1 MVDMNS
7 HSLEYRDPAAIKLR
21 KRPWRKYPPKQI
33 AEAISQLER
42 TGAVIEPPLI
52 DAEGYA
58 VCGGVIIQAARRLG
72 WKEIPVLLVANM
84 TPDELRLYAINA
96 HMLNDLGA
104 NDDALLVEELRELDR
119 LLEEDVLKCLA
130 MEEGELTRLLKLGEK
145 PSPPELSDLT
155 RVAGA
160 TVTRPGDL
168 WLIGRHRLLCAN
180 SLEQSSFVAL
190 MQGELAQFGLSDPPY
205 NLPMATISSDST
217 RQEFAF
223 AHGEMS
229 PNEFTR
235 FLTTAMRLMKE
246 AGEPGAWHAFFM
258 SYHFLLE
265 LLRAGTVVFG
275 RPKAMCTWVK
285 SQPGQG
291 SPFRSQ
297 TEQVVYFRNGDAPA
311 RDNVSLGK
319 HDRNRSTAWLYDGMT
334 TASSERS
341 DLLKSH
347 ATPKSVPMLQDAILD
362 VTTYDGIVLDPF
374 GGIGSTMLASHNVE
388 RRGYLIEIEPRFVD
402 VAIRRMQAA
411 TGLKAARF
419 GDGQTFDE
427 VEAAAQAQAATA
439 ADVDSDV

>member
-1 MVDMNS
+1 MVEMNS
-7 HSLEYRDPAAIKLR
+7 HSLEYRDPATIRLR
-21 KRPWRKYPPKQI
+21 KRPWRKYPARQI
-33 AEAISQLER
+33 AEAMRQLER

-58 VCGGVIIQAARRLG
+58 VCGGAIIQAARRLG

-96 HMLNDLGA
+96 HALNDLGA
-104 NDDALLVEELRELDR
+104 SDDTLLIEELRELDR

-130 MEEGELTRLLKLGEK
+130 MEEGELTRLLKLGQK

-155 RVAGA
+155 RVSAA
-160 TVTRPGDL
+160 CVTRPGDL

-190 MQGELAQFGLSDPPY
+190 MQRELAQFGLTDSPY
-205 NLPMATISSDST
+205 NISMATISSDPS
-217 RQEFAF
+217 REEFKY

-235 FLTTAMRLMKE
+235 FLTTAMRLMQE
-246 AGEPGAWHAFFM
+246 ASEPGAWHAYFM

-265 LLRAGTVVFG
+265 LLRAGTIVFG

-311 RDNVSLGK
+311 RDNVSLGR
-319 HDRNRSTAWLYDGMT
+319 HDRNRSTAWFYDGMT
-334 TASSERS
+334 TASNERS
-341 DLLKSH
+341 ELLKSH
-347 ATPKSVPMLQDAILD
+347 ATPKSVDMLRDAILD

-374 GGIGSTMLASHNVE
+374 GGIASTMLAAHAVE
-388 RRGYLIEIEPRFVD
+388 RRAYLIEIEPHYVD

-411 TGLKAARF
+411 TDLQATRF
-419 GDGQTFDE
+419 SDGRTFDDLE
-427 VEAAAQAQAATA
+427 AEAAADSTPEAAKDA
-439 ADVDSDV
+439 